1 MKPSR
6 SPPARPYHHCPLTA
20 LVFSSHPII
29 DTLCAA
35 GCLFPPEGGRLE
47 AWYDQAVSSSLNQM
61 LQILPPP
68 APPSLAHHV
77 SVFVSSVLYYC
88 PPTSLPPSR
97 IYSMPS
103 RPPVFATSISVTPP
117 HLDLPPP
124 PSVTASNHPHAT
136 LPAQAALD
144 AAGDKVSGK
153 ARDACLPLL
162 TRLLAPVS

>member
-68 APPSLAHHV
+68 PSLAHHV
-77 SVFVSSVLYYC
+77 SVFVSSVLYL
-88 PPTSLPPSR
+88 PTYVSASR

-117 HLDLPPP
+117 PRSATSALCHRQQP
-124 PSVTASNHPHAT
+124 PSCHP
-136 LPAQAALD
+136 PC
-144 AAGDKVSGK
+144 SGCP
-153 ARDACLPLL
+153 RC
-162 TRLLAPVS
+162 RR

>member
-1 MKPSR
+1 MKPPR
-6 SPPARPYHHCPLTA
+6 SPPARPYDHHCPLAA

-61 LQILPPP
+61 LQILPPQ

-77 SVFVSSVLYYC
+77 SVFVSSVLYL
-88 PPTSLPPSR
+88 PTYVSASR

-144 AAGDKVSGK
+144 GAGDMQSL
-153 ARDACLPLL
+153 RQ
-162 TRLLAPVS
+162 S

>member
-20 LVFSSHPII
+20 LVFHPTPSL
-29 DTLCAA
+29 TLCVLQGVCFPTRRGPPGGLVRPGCELVTQPDAA
-35 GCLFPPEGGRLE
+35 
-47 AWYDQAVSSSLNQM
+47 D
-61 LQILPPP
+61 I
-68 APPSLAHHV
+68 APPGPPISGTSCICLCLLRIVLLPTYV
-77 SVFVSSVLYYC
+77 SA
-88 PPTSLPPSR
+88 SR
-97 IYSMPS
+97 IYSVPS

-144 AAGDKVSGK
+144 GAGDMQSL
-153 ARDACLPLL
+153 RQ
-162 TRLLAPVS
+162 S